1 MDFCY
6 HKNLSKSHFVGCCQ
20 WRLLGLQFKKISTFY
35 VGSMARNKE
44 CKEFLLKG
52 PNEVKEHLSNKM
64 YYIWDAN
71 HCLKTWMEYIKDN
84 HPNNLEWHFVVR
96 TMVLDARKQLLA
108 YCRTFLLR

>member
-1 MDFCY
+1 
-6 HKNLSKSHFVGCCQ
+6 
-20 WRLLGLQFKKISTFY
+20 
-35 VGSMARNKE
+35 MARNKE

-84 HPNNLEWHFVVR
+84 HPNNLEWHFVVI

-108 YCRTFLLR
+108 YCGTFLLR